1 MPAANETRTRRPF
14 GGVRPSEGRCVSAIR
29 RRSGRRTTGIVCP
42 PSLARIDFCPL
53 ENQGVS
59 DEKVSGT
66 FSQALIDELEFNAK
80 VAANADSTDQGCTF
94 HAQQFLRAIHEGS
107 IAILREEIRDAVTQA
122 YVAMGAANRLIETAW
137 THPKGSNP
145 WANGVNEARDRIV
158 AARPKIESAKSELLK
173 FLATEATAA

>member
-66 FSQALIDELEFNAK
+66 FSRVQHGEEA
-80 VAANADSTDQGCTF
+80 
-94 HAQQFLRAIHEGS
+94 EGGAEMGG
-107 IAILREEIRDAVTQA
+107 IGRD
-122 YVAMGAANRLIETAW
+122 GA
-137 THPKGSNP
+137 
-145 WANGVNEARDRIV
+145 
-158 AARPKIESAKSELLK
+158 
-173 FLATEATAA
+173 